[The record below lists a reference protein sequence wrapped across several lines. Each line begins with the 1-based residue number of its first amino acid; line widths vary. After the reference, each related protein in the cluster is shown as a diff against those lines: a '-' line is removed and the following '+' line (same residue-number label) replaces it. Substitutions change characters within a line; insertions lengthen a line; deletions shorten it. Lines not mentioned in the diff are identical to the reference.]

1 LRYPV
6 FGTVWPEPEPEP
18 DTKKRPDIRQTG
30 TGTGY
35 PVHPYCEH
43 RCMHN
48 TQPLRCTKSSRRL
61 AKIAQT
67 M

>member
-35 PVHPYCEH
+35 PVHPYFYG
-43 RCMHN
+43 
-48 TQPLRCTKSSRRL
+48 
-61 AKIAQT
+61 
-67 M
+67 